1 MCGPGE
7 ITWVGEGIVHSLL
20 ITEGKCGELGPQ
32 PRPQLLSGTRTQGV
46 AAEQRQVPWARPA
59 HLWGFQ
65 LRGSSRVSTTVS
77 IHCPETSPGPA
88 AKGSRAAMWETLG
101 PQDSSQY
108 PRTLAS
114 SAHGCSGAQG
124 SPGMPLGRGC
134 GHLLDCSAL
143 KPPRSR
149 GQPCSSPG
157 WLDFLQTPTSNFP
170 F

>member
-20 ITEGKCGELGPQ
+20 ITEGRCGELGPQ

-101 PQDSSQY
+101 PAGLLTIPQD
-108 PRTLAS
+108 PRQQCPRLLW
-114 SAHGCSGAQG
+114 CSGKSRNAPWERVWPSIGLLCLKAPTAQG
-124 SPGMPLGRGC
+124 S
-134 GHLLDCSAL
+134 AL
-143 KPPRSR
+143 
-149 GQPCSSPG
+149 
-157 WLDFLQTPTSNFP
+157 
-170 F
+170 